1 MPYSPRA
8 VSASTTSNGGGN
20 YQRIEI
26 QLNDTDDTTD
36 DLVRLKVAIPKKRW
50 WINGTVRSVNA
61 SEDIDVTLNSP
72 DGRLM
77 FSVLAGG
84 QPSATYEIQGL
95 PQNGLPIVFAI
106 TGEKKSNSKGDAVI
120 QVHHGGVSGPV
131 IGTKAATVFYFDPS
145 DITIGRGGSYRLDN
159 NGLYAPDGVAVH
171 FSGVGIIKPSGVD
184 CSVPQI
190 KDIRIGFAQN
200 TTSSYDR
207 VEFTFQNMVW
217 DKDSNGQP
225 LNGAPFPPGTQA
237 AAPAKLIKE
246 TTVSGQ
252 VCDSDPSALPVY
264 DQPTATTPPHD
275 PLSLTIPQGC
285 NNGQPAA
292 STDTPDCK
300 FTDPVS
306 WPALRE
312 DGTQVATAYYR
323 ISRAQI
329 ITTFEVWVVT
339 YDKSETDPG
348 TSVIPL
354 RQTTWSLNVDSSL
367 NNQYATVPDK
377 DRDPTFAPLTA
388 PPLANVESNKPNN
401 TVVTPSAENIVETK

>member
-36 DLVRLKVAIPKKRW
+36 DLVRLKVAIPEKRW

-61 SEDIDVTLNSP
+61 TEDIDVTLTSP

-77 FSVLAGG
+77 FSTFGGG
-84 QPSATYEIQGL
+84 QPSANYEIQGL
-95 PQNGLPIVFAI
+95 SKNGLPTIFAI

-120 QVHHGGVSGPV
+120 EVHQGGAAGPV
-131 IGTKAATVFYFDPS
+131 IGTKSATVFYFDPS
-145 DITIGRGGSYRLDN
+145 DITIGRGGSYSLDN
-159 NGLYAPDGVAVH
+159 DGLYAPDGVAVH
-171 FSGVGIIKPSGVD
+171 FSGAGIIKPSGVN
-184 CSVPQI
+184 CSAPQI
-190 KDIRIGFAQN
+190 KDIKIGFAQN
-200 TTSSYDR
+200 STSSYDR
-207 VEFTFQNMVW
+207 LEYTFHDMVW

-225 LNGAPFPPGTQA
+225 LIGAPFPPGTQA
-237 AAPAKLIKE
+237 IAPAKLISE

-264 DQPTATTPPHD
+264 DQPTATTPPHN

-292 STDTPDCK
+292 STDTP
-300 FTDPVS
+300 TSSNAGPRT
-306 WPALRE
+306 WPALRG
-312 DGTQVATAYYR
+312 DGTQVATAYYKK
-323 ISRAQI
+323 SRAQI
-329 ITTFEVWVVT
+329 IATYEVWAVT
-339 YDKSETDPG
+339 YDKSEIDPG

-367 NNQYATVPDK
+367 SNQYATVPDK

-388 PPLANVESNKPNN
+388 RPLANDEANN
-401 TVVTPSAENIVETK
+401 PAYTVINPSAEDIVETK